1 MPAGQ
6 IRFRA
11 NTLLGAAEAVL
22 QGTGYGLLPCFI
34 GESMPALVRV
44 GAPVAE
50 LETGLWLLVHP
61 EVAAVPRIKAV
72 GDHMARALKAFRP
85 VIAGIAA

>member
-1 MPAGQ
+1 
-6 IRFRA
+6 
-11 NTLLGAAEAVL
+11 VL
-22 QGTGYGLLPCFI
+22 QGTGYGLLPCSI

-61 EVAAVPRIKAV
+61 EVASVPRIKAV
-72 GDHMARALKAFRP
+72 GDHMARALKALRP